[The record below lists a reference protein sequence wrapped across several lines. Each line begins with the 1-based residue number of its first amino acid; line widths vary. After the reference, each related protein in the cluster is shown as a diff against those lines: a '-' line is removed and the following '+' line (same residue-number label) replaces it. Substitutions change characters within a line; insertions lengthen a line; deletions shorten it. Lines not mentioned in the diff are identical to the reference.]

1 MDLPPNA
8 PRRKCDRYILHSDE
22 LKSILDNLQNETE
35 SKQNGR
41 QRRESE
47 NKNSKDPFRGDFSA
61 VFGNYTFSVSRNR
74 PRRMSSNNLAVFCAQ
89 ELADSGL

>member
-8 PRRKCDRYILHSDE
+8 PRRKCDRYILHPDE
-22 LKSILDNLQNETE
+22 LKNILQSLQNETE

-47 NKNSKDPFRGDFSA
+47 NKNSKDPFRGDF
-61 VFGNYTFSVSRNR
+61 T
-74 PRRMSSNNLAVFCAQ
+74 L
-89 ELADSGL
+89 